1 MQLGLAV
8 SSCNKVWINS
18 LPKSEGDFQVL
29 STFFLNNRRPPVY
42 DTACTWSEKVHMEWK
57 STLQCH
63 KDKGMFLASAF
74 YMHQGMGG
82 TLEGLK
88 QGAVLQIEVL

>member
-1 MQLGLAV
+1 MILFAHGL
-8 SSCNKVWINS
+8 
-18 LPKSEGDFQVL
+18 E
-29 STFFLNNRRPPVY
+29 R
-42 DTACTWSEKVHMEWK
+42 K

-82 TLEGLK
+82 TLVGLK
-88 QGAVLQIEVL
+88 QGAMSQIEVL